1 MGFESEKLRFAIV
14 MTDNFSIDSILSS
27 KNEIDTGTFTV
38 NLTDAD
44 ITVSAHRDFLAQSS
58 LQELEMILDFKNLAQ
73 MRPHQYFLTRS

>member
-1 MGFESEKLRFAIV
+1 

-58 LQELEMILDFKNLAQ
+58 LQELEMILDFKNLAH
-73 MRPHQYFLTRS
+73 MRPHQHFLTRS